1 MKNIKSILIHL
12 LGGYTKE
19 EPCLINDK
27 PCLYVACDK
36 NKELYLFDDIPH
48 KNSKNTT
55 YDFSGKTEYT
65 RVFKKIGYL
74 KNINYD
80 NSPKKLI
87 II

>member
-19 EPCLINDK
+19 EAFLINDK
-27 PCLYVACDK
+27 PSLYIACDK

-48 KNSKNTT
+48 KNSKNTS
-55 YDFSGKTEYT
+55 YQFSGKTEYT
-65 RVFKKIGYL
+65 RVFKKVGCL

-80 NSPKKLI
+80 NGPKRLI
-87 II
+87 MI